1 MTADNS
7 PSILTL
13 AFRKEGAIART
24 TATGRIRI
32 GRNLQALA
40 TGAARMLAGSS

>member
-24 TATGRIRI
+24 TSTERIRI
-32 GRNLQALA
+32 RRGLQALEP
-40 TGAARMLAGSS
+40 GVARMLAGSS